1 MKDLNAISAKVGMT
15 VIVMLLLA
23 GAFVSGQQL
32 GEYRVRATA
41 TPTQTESVT
50 EYANGCLRQLDE
62 FGGLPELAPWYN
74 PESRH
79 VEAGMASKALKALKA
94 RLTTVVGAMLTQAID
109 EETQADRASDI
120 NVASRLTLAQP

>member
-1 MKDLNAISAKVGMT
+1 MKDMNTNSVKVGMT
-15 VIVMLLLA
+15 LIVLAMLA
-23 GAFVSGQQL
+23 GAFVSGSQL
-32 GEYRVRATA
+32 GEYRARATA

-79 VEAGMASKALKALKA
+79 VEAGMASKALKA
-94 RLTTVVGAMLTQAID
+94 RLTTVVGAMLVQAIED
-109 EETQADRASDI
+109 ETQADR
-120 NVASRLTLAQP
+120 LATSMSLGD